1 MPDDAFKIDQ
11 FTIIGDIAAG
21 QVSDV
26 FEAVEDGSGKHF
38 ALKLLRD
45 EIVQNSM
52 EKASR
57 TILSQFKQEFKLG
70 QILEHPNLV
79 HVHEF
84 KFKVQTLLPVK
95 DPIAYFTMDYF
106 RSQNLNVAMSSDPLG
121 TQRRLQKILEQI
133 CDAMGYVHSK
143 GWIHRDIKPD
153 NLLLTKAGEARLID
167 FSLACKIKQRHKII
181 QGTRTYIAPETIKK
195 QKMVPQT
202 DMYSLGV
209 TIYEVLTGQP
219 PFTGASP
226 TDLLK
231 AHIAAKPPA
240 ASLLNENVAPELD
253 RLIERLMAKLPK
265 DRFQSMEDVIQEI
278 RNTRFYI
285 EEIPEVAEQAEDVGD
300 DVGSIVKTLD
310 SRADAVRS
318 KTFAES
324 PELAKQYEEE
334 QKAEAA
340 RREITMLERE
350 RETLE
355 FRKIEA
361 QTRIDRQR
369 LDVADRTITSP
380 INAVVSRAF
389 VEVGEYVRAGQRI
402 ALLHDPEAIYIL
414 TNIRET
420 DIRNVHIGQEVR
432 LEIDAYPDRQFQG
445 RVEMITHAATSEFA
459 LLPNP
464 NPSGNFTKVTQRIP
478 VRIAIDQQ
486 DGLLKPGMM
495 VEVFIRVDDS
505 D

>member
-1 MPDDAFKIDQ
+1 MNFQATKSGGGGDTTVLTEAPPRRRGAQIARVTLLTLMVAGLAVWAFDW
-11 FTIIGDIAAG
+11 TRN
-21 QVSDV
+21 
-26 FEAVEDGSGKHF
+26 
-38 ALKLLRD
+38 ALLY
-45 EIVQNSM
+45 
-52 EKASR
+52 
-57 TILSQFKQEFKLG
+57 
-70 QILEHPNLV
+70 
-79 HVHEF
+79 VHETDARISADM
-84 KFKVQTLLPVK
+84 VSVSSRVAGWVVERRVGMGSEVGEGSVLAVIDSRDAQARLAELQAEINRIEAERAELAAEIAMVDGQTRSRITSEQARLTAAQALVETVEYEYEYAERELARAQQLSESGVIPVK
-95 DPIAYFTMDYF
+95 
-106 RSQNLNVAMSSDPLG
+106 
-121 TQRRLQKILEQI
+121 
-133 CDAMGYVHSK
+133 VH
-143 GWIHRDIKPD
+143 D
-153 NLLLTKAGEARLID
+153 EARTDYL
-167 FSLACKIKQRHKII
+167 
-181 QGTRTYIAPETIKK
+181 TT
-195 QKMVPQT
+195 QKELVRARAQVAT
-202 DMYSLGV
+202 
-209 TIYEVLTGQP
+209 
-219 PFTGASP
+219 
-226 TDLLK
+226 
-231 AHIAAKPPA
+231 AAA
-240 ASLLNENVAPELD
+240 L
-253 RLIERLMAKLPK
+253 
-265 DRFQSMEDVIQEI
+265 
-278 RNTRFYI
+278 
-285 EEIPEVAEQAEDVGD
+285 VG
-300 DVGSIVKTLD
+300 
-310 SRADAVRS
+310 
-318 KTFAES
+318 E
-324 PELAKQYEEE
+324 
-334 QKAEAA
+334 AEAA

-495 VEVFIRVDDS
+495 VEVFIRVDDR

>member
-1 MPDDAFKIDQ
+1 MNYQATKSGGGGDTTVLTEAPPRRRGAQIARVTLLTLMVAGLAVWAFDW
-11 FTIIGDIAAG
+11 TRN
-21 QVSDV
+21 
-26 FEAVEDGSGKHF
+26 
-38 ALKLLRD
+38 ALLY
-45 EIVQNSM
+45 
-52 EKASR
+52 
-57 TILSQFKQEFKLG
+57 
-70 QILEHPNLV
+70 
-79 HVHEF
+79 VHETDARISADM
-84 KFKVQTLLPVK
+84 VSVSSRVAGWVVERRVGMGSEVREGSVLAVIDSRDAQARLAELQAEINRIEAERAELAAEIAMVDGQTRSRITSEQARLTAAQALVETVEYEYEYAERELARAQQLSESGVIPVK
-95 DPIAYFTMDYF
+95 
-106 RSQNLNVAMSSDPLG
+106 
-121 TQRRLQKILEQI
+121 
-133 CDAMGYVHSK
+133 VH
-143 GWIHRDIKPD
+143 D
-153 NLLLTKAGEARLID
+153 EARTDYL
-167 FSLACKIKQRHKII
+167 
-181 QGTRTYIAPETIKK
+181 TT
-195 QKMVPQT
+195 QKELVRARAQVAT
-202 DMYSLGV
+202 
-209 TIYEVLTGQP
+209 
-219 PFTGASP
+219 
-226 TDLLK
+226 
-231 AHIAAKPPA
+231 AAA
-240 ASLLNENVAPELD
+240 L
-253 RLIERLMAKLPK
+253 
-265 DRFQSMEDVIQEI
+265 
-278 RNTRFYI
+278 
-285 EEIPEVAEQAEDVGD
+285 VG
-300 DVGSIVKTLD
+300 
-310 SRADAVRS
+310 
-318 KTFAES
+318 E
-324 PELAKQYEEE
+324 
-334 QKAEAA
+334 AEAA

>member
-1 MPDDAFKIDQ
+1 MNFQATKSGGGGDTTVLTEAPPRRRGAQIARVTLLTLMVAGLAVWAFDW
-11 FTIIGDIAAG
+11 TRN
-21 QVSDV
+21 
-26 FEAVEDGSGKHF
+26 
-38 ALKLLRD
+38 ALLY
-45 EIVQNSM
+45 
-52 EKASR
+52 
-57 TILSQFKQEFKLG
+57 
-70 QILEHPNLV
+70 
-79 HVHEF
+79 VHETDARISADM
-84 KFKVQTLLPVK
+84 VSVSSRVAGWVVERRVGMGSEVREGSVLAVIDSRDAQARLAELQAEINRIEAERAELAAEIAMVDGQTRSRITSEQARLTAAQALVETVEYEYEYAERELARAQQLSESGVIPVK
-95 DPIAYFTMDYF
+95 
-106 RSQNLNVAMSSDPLG
+106 
-121 TQRRLQKILEQI
+121 
-133 CDAMGYVHSK
+133 VH
-143 GWIHRDIKPD
+143 D
-153 NLLLTKAGEARLID
+153 EARTDYL
-167 FSLACKIKQRHKII
+167 
-181 QGTRTYIAPETIKK
+181 TT
-195 QKMVPQT
+195 QKELVRARAQVAT
-202 DMYSLGV
+202 
-209 TIYEVLTGQP
+209 
-219 PFTGASP
+219 
-226 TDLLK
+226 
-231 AHIAAKPPA
+231 AAA
-240 ASLLNENVAPELD
+240 L
-253 RLIERLMAKLPK
+253 
-265 DRFQSMEDVIQEI
+265 
-278 RNTRFYI
+278 
-285 EEIPEVAEQAEDVGD
+285 VG
-300 DVGSIVKTLD
+300 
-310 SRADAVRS
+310 
-318 KTFAES
+318 E
-324 PELAKQYEEE
+324 
-334 QKAEAA
+334 AEAA